1 MSPSTTLCGHLR
13 LTPNLIGHL
22 PHQGQFGTLVVVGQ
36 GVPALVGAEAALGA
50 DADPL
55 EGLLAGLPGPLRDEV
70 GGLVDLGLGGLLVLE
85 LAQFR
90 ADATHDDVLVPGE
103 ELERFE
109 PSGPLGVV
117 FQVEGVD
124 VEVLEQPLGDDVVG
138 TLGEVSA
145 PDEVAPAQVDAR
157 VEVGGQAGDG
167 VVVQLDVGVQKLVDR
182 PDVVLV
188 LLPTLA
194 EGVGTEIFLVRIRQI
209 MSPGGKK
216 DGKKSSSYMPNQGHR
231 IERFSTRHRTRLVT
245 RPCKPLRRRQSIRHH
260 SNRLRGCTPCLACI
274 SCGTTMYMVLCEFCE
289 IVSSEEPRKAQKK
302 KQKLTAGVMTVNLMF
317 PHSSLGT
324 KA

>member
-1 MSPSTTLCGHLR
+1 MLSFVRLLKKFVQLQLFVEKATGDRQKVYPPLAGYTWAPFENSFLFLFSRPFVTKSHLTSLPSWPFCTYTNLGYAHVYISPGLQLPLLGHISCFVSPSTTLCGHLR

-103 ELERFE
+103 EFERFE

-138 TLGEVSA
+138 PLGEVSA

-216 DGKKSSSYMPNQGHR
+216 DGKEKFLLHAKPGSSN
-231 IERFSTRHRTRLVT
+231 
-245 RPCKPLRRRQSIRHH
+245 
-260 SNRLRGCTPCLACI
+260 
-274 SCGTTMYMVLCEFCE
+274 
-289 IVSSEEPRKAQKK
+289 
-302 KQKLTAGVMTVNLMF
+302 
-317 PHSSLGT
+317 
-324 KA
+324 